1 MLKKLQLACVL
12 LFIIGCNKY
21 EYVDNTT
28 RFNKSS
34 GNIEKLQNDGSWIK
48 DAYNQVPSN
57 KWKDIKIEFLQFN
70 AGWGCIVT
78 NNSNYTIQNIFL
90 QLQIKD
96 QHMKDELTTQELTC
110 NADYYLKPHSIRN
123 YISCSP
129 QPPQLLENQ
138 TWDYNIQKIH
148 GFIDEEVNI

>member
-1 MLKKLQLACVL
+1 
-12 LFIIGCNKY
+12 
-21 EYVDNTT
+21 
-28 RFNKSS
+28 
-34 GNIEKLQNDGSWIK
+34 
-48 DAYNQVPSN
+48 
-57 KWKDIKIEFLQFN
+57 
-70 AGWGCIVT
+70 
-78 NNSNYTIQNIFL
+78 
-90 QLQIKD
+90 
-96 QHMKDELTTQELTC
+96 MKDELTTQELTC

>member
-1 MLKKLQLACVL
+1 M
-12 LFIIGCNKY
+12 
-21 EYVDNTT
+21 E
-28 RFNKSS
+28 
-34 GNIEKLQNDGSWIK
+34 
-48 DAYNQVPSN
+48 P
-57 KWKDIKIEFLQFN
+57 DIKIEFLQFN

-138 TWDYNIQKIH
+138 TWDYNIQNNRSKFTIKN
-148 GFIDEEVNI
+148 DADNITLTTNNTELPFFKADGNADNIGVT